1 MGDVIKLDRAFFVRL
16 EKDIELCKGCELGN
30 NAKHYF
36 GEGNPDADV
45 MFITGLPEIHPKGYL
60 LLFELYLKEAGI
72 PFDRVFATSYIKCLP
87 TEIENEDDIHGE
99 SLFDRVDRE
108 ANHNVCIRHLE
119 TQIELVKPKVIVPM
133 GWQATRNILWHFN
146 SRTTIMGNT
155 PFVYL
160 KDKILSWYKGIPI
173 FPIFSIRNVA
183 GKPNMTLLF
192 KASLK
197 RIKEEF
203 LDK

>member
-1 MGDVIKLDRAFFVRL
+1 MGKVIDLEQTFFSRL
-16 EKDIELCKGCELGN
+16 RKDIELCQECSLCSKS
-30 NAKHYF
+30 KRYF

-72 PFDRVFATSYIKCLP
+72 PFDKVFATSYIKCLP
-87 TEIENEDDIHGE
+87 AEIENEDDIYGK
-99 SLFDRVDRE
+99 SLFDRVGEE
-108 ANHNVCIRHLE
+108 ANHDVCVRHLE
-119 TQIELVKPKVIVPM
+119 AQIELVKPKVIVPM
-133 GWQATRNILWHFN
+133 GWQATKNLLWHFN
-146 SRTTIMGNT
+146 LRTTIMGNT